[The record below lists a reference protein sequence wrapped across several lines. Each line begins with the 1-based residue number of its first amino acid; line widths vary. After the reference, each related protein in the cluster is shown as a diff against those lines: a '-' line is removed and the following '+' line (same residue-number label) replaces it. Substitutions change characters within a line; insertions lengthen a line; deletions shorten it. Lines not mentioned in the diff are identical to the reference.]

1 MDSYKTKDRLI
12 IIFYRNPISGHVKTR
27 LAAGIGNE
35 MALEVHLKL
44 AMRTMQVASDVSCD
58 KVVFYDREAIA
69 GDYWDDRV
77 FMKEVQHGADLGEKM
92 THAFNQMFE
101 VGYKTI
107 LIIGTD
113 CPEITT
119 ELLESAFK
127 NLETH
132 NAVIGPASDGGYYLL
147 GLKARAP
154 ELFSGVDWGSAQVF
168 DQTIQKLTLSELS
181 FFPLRVLHDID
192 RPEDLQYLK

>member
-58 KVVFYDREAIA
+58 KVVYYDRKAIV

-181 FFPLRVLHDID
+181 FFPLRELHDID